1 MNKPLKIA
9 TPIFTIFVL
18 LLLVAWMAGAFRE
31 KIQPGVVNAEY
42 VTSREVVAVTRR
54 QQPVY
59 ESVPAG
65 IEAKQATTISSRILA
80 RIEVIHVRSGDTV
93 KKDDLLIEMEK
104 SDLQSRVSQAQSAV
118 ESVRVRLKEAKKSL
132 ERALELADKSLLSQ
146 SDLDRAQANHDSL
159 RADLSTSKQALEEA
173 STALGFA
180 NVTAPINGRIIDRFA
195 EPGDTAQPG
204 VQLLSLYNPVSLR
217 VEASVREHLAI
228 SLSIDQILKVTV
240 PALNMTVD
248 SEIEEIVPAADSGS
262 RSFLIKS
269 RLQQTQGLLP
279 GMYAQ
284 LRIPAGIENMLILPA
299 DRVASVGQLDIVRV
313 LNAGS
318 VERRFI
324 KTGKHLEDGMIEIIS
339 GLVEGDQVLPPVKL
353 PD

>member
-1 MNKPLKIA
+1 MNKPLKIVI
-9 TPIFTIFVL
+9 PIFTILILVL
-18 LLLVAWMAGAFRE
+18 LIAWMAGVFKE
-31 KIQPGVVNAEY
+31 KMPPGSASLESVISHE
-42 VTSREVVAVTRR
+42 TIAVTRR
-54 QQPVY
+54 KQPVY

-65 IEAKQATTISSRILA
+65 IEAKQATIISSRILA
-80 RIEVIHVRSGDTV
+80 RIEKIHVRAGDTV
-93 KKDDLLIEMEK
+93 RKDDLLIELEK

-118 ESVRVRLKEAKKSL
+118 ESVSVRLKEAKKSL
-132 ERALELADKSLLSQ
+132 ARALELTGKSLLSQ

-159 RADLSTSKQALEEA
+159 LADRSTSKQALEEA
-173 STALGFA
+173 NTALSFA

-195 EPGDTAQPG
+195 EPGNTAQPG

-217 VEASVREHLAI
+217 VEARVREHLAV
-228 SLSIDQILKVTV
+228 SLSINQSLEVTI

-248 SEIEEIVPAADSGS
+248 SQIEELVPAADSGS
-262 RSFLIKS
+262 RSFLVKS
-269 RLQQTQGLLP
+269 RLQQVQRLLP

-284 LRIPAGIENMLILPA
+284 LRIPAGNEDMLVLPA
-299 DRVASVGQLDIVRV
+299 DRIVSMGQLDIVRV

-324 KTGKHLEDGMIEIIS
+324 KVGKRLDDGMIEIVS
-339 GLVEGDQVLPPVKL
+339 GLAEGDRVLPAVQV